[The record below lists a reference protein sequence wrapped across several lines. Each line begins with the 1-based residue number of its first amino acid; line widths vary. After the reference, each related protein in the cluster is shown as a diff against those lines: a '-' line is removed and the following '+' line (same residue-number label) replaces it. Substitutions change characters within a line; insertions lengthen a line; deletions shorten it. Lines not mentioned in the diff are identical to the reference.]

1 MTSERKR
8 GANRAN
14 ARRSTGPKT
23 AKGKASAAKNALRH
37 GLSLSVLDDPLLAA
51 EIESLAQRI
60 AGPGANADIIA
71 LARRIAE
78 VQIDLKRVRSYRRRR
93 VEQRLTD
100 AADRKVELSIRWLD
114 PGQGVPAWAEE
125 ISDTRPVLATILAEL
140 ARELAALD
148 RYERRALSRR
158 KFAIRQFDQARSEH
172 AVRLRQTA

>member
-60 AGPGANADIIA
+60 AGPGATADIIA

-158 KFAIRQFDQARSEH
+158 KFAIRQFDQARSER
-172 AVRLRQTA
+172 ARP

>member
-60 AGPGANADIIA
+60 AGPGANADIVA

-78 VQIDLKRVRSYRRRR
+78 AQIDLKRVRSYRRRR

-100 AADRKVELSIRWLD
+100 AADRKVELSIRWLGRK

-172 AVRLRQTA
+172 AVRP